1 MSAEESPIGSLSLD
15 RSDSNGNGDQS
26 TVSEDAQ
33 FWHEDPW
40 IANANEDPNPGRGA
54 AGGQPQG
61 EAPPPY
67 PGNAQQGNLLQ
78 MIQGILVAQQN
89 QVEANA
95 RAHQAFQE
103 AHNQLGND
111 IRAMVHAQ
119 HQMGNDIRQF
129 VEMNPNRN
137 QGGRPH
143 PLQTFKPS
151 MFRALDMKALNKD
164 NKLLS
169 EEFINWKLSILRVLR
184 ANPGAANLPIDQ
196 LTALILASIGEKA
209 ERRLTGLGQNPTF
222 NSLDEFFD
230 KLQSI
235 FCSSTVKSEAEN
247 QFHTAKQYPNEDLNG
262 WHARCLLYFRLAFP
276 TQDYWNILLKKF
288 FGGMLNKKLAW
299 KTCEHISHRPGGWD
313 ALLNQEGYELC
324 LSLTIRDEAF
334 SGFASSF
341 LGNKTSSFR
350 PYEKT
355 ETSVPMD
362 TSSVQNRTYH
372 KGQGHRS
379 SRNLA
384 NVNHGQQPGPSI
396 SGRQS
401 STNSGTGTN
410 PPAGLQKKLNQ
421 QARNQDRRQKDRSQ
435 DKCLKC
441 GQVGHWARD
450 CTSGASGSVNAT
462 TVTTIIPETTQNWT
476 DTSIISSVSTSSKSA
491 NSTEEYDFSRAQHVW
506 PKLTDSNPRIQLR
519 PKSKI

>member
-324 LSLTIRDEAF
+324 LSLTIRDEA
-334 SGFASSF
+334 SEGFKNSF
-341 LGNKTSSFR
+341 LGDKPSSFKS
-350 PYEKT
+350 YEKT

-362 TSSVQNRTYH
+362 TSSVQNRTYP

-379 SRNLA
+379 SRNTTA
-384 NVNHGQQPGPSI
+384 YVNQRQGPSNP
-396 SGRQS
+396 GRQPPS
-401 STNSGTGTN
+401 NSNGNN
-410 PPAGLQKKLNQ
+410 PPAGMQKKLQ
-421 QARNQDRRQKDRSQ
+421 AQARSQRTPKTDRSQ

-441 GQVGHWARD
+441 GQIGHWARD
-450 CTSGASGSVNAT
+450 CTTGAANESVNAA
-462 TVTTIIPETTQNWT
+462 VTTIVPETQNWS
-476 DTSIISSVSTSSKSA
+476 DTSIISSVSNSSKSSH
-491 NSTEEYDFSRAQHVW
+491 STEQYDFSRAQQLW
-506 PKLTDSNPRIQLR
+506 PKTDR
-519 PKSKI
+519 KSKI

>member
-15 RSDSNGNGDQS
+15 RSDSNGNQS
-26 TVSEDAQ
+26 TVAEEGQ

-362 TSSVQNRTYH
+362 TSSVQNRTNFR
-372 KGQGHRS
+372 GHRS
-379 SRNLA
+379 ARNTTA
-384 NVNHGQQPGPSI
+384 NVNPQGKP
-396 SGRQS
+396 
-401 STNSGTGTN
+401 NSN
-410 PPAGLQKKLNQ
+410 PPAGAQKKLQQ
-421 QARNQDRRQKDRSQ
+421 QARTQRKQSQ
-435 DKCLKC
+435 PLDMSKIKCFKC
-441 GQVGHWARD
+441 EKMGHWARD
-450 CTSGASGSVNAT
+450 CTTRSNQPINS
-462 TVTTIIPETTQNWT
+462 VTTIVPEEKDWSDVSIVSSVVSSIPEESQDGQT
-476 DTSIISSVSTSSKSA
+476 ISSWADEST
-491 NSTEEYDFSRAQHVW
+491 
-506 PKLTDSNPRIQLR
+506 NPSH
-519 PKSKI
+519 PN

>member
-276 TQDYWNILLKKF
+276 TQDYFNILLKKF
-288 FGGMLNKKLAW
+288 FGGMSNRRLAR
-299 KTCEHISHRPGGWD
+299 KTCENIFQRPGGWD
-313 ALLNQEGYELC
+313 ALLSLEGYELC
-324 LSLTIRDEAF
+324 LSLTIRNEAS
-334 SGFASSF
+334 SGFMSSF
-341 LGNKTSSFR
+341 LGDKTFSFK

-372 KGQGHRS
+372 KNQGNRS
-379 SRNLA
+379 SRNTTA
-384 NVNHGQQPGPSI
+384 NVNPQGKHNSTQGP
-396 SGRQS
+396 
-401 STNSGTGTN
+401 N
-410 PPAGLQKKLNQ
+410 PPAGAQKKLQQ
-421 QARNQDRRQKDRSQ
+421 QARNQRKQSQ
-435 DKCLKC
+435 PLDMSKIKCFKC
-441 GQVGHWARD
+441 DNVGHWARD
-450 CTSGASGSVNAT
+450 CTTTRASVPVNS
-462 TVTTIIPETTQNWT
+462 TVTTIVPEEKDWNVSIVSSVVSSIPEESQDGQT
-476 DTSIISSVSTSSKSA
+476 ISSWADVST
-491 NSTEEYDFSRAQHVW
+491 NPSR
-506 PKLTDSNPRIQLR
+506 PN
-519 PKSKI
+519 